1 MGFLVLRGEIK
12 GRRGKQ
18 AALTDCRL
26 IFSDAFINQLQ
37 NDTISLYL
45 PKNKKKF
52 WKREN
57 TKASWCDFFFFQRKS
72 QQMLR
77 RDDGLAGRGGYKLDA
92 QGQIMTGF
100 YDGASKQQQNQC
112 WIWKCGLQ
120 ELLEALWFS
129 WRMVQCRKHFVR
141 FSFFLQSIFTNLRGM
156 FFIVSSSAQRTG
168 CLPWEWMSIR
178 AHLTD

>member
-1 MGFLVLRGEIK
+1 MENRQPSLTADLSFKMPSLINCKTTSLAYICPKIK
-12 GRRGKQ
+12 
-18 AALTDCRL
+18 
-26 IFSDAFINQLQ
+26 N
-37 NDTISLYL
+37 
-45 PKNKKKF
+45 KKF

-57 TKASWCDFFFFQRKS
+57 TKASWCDFFLFFQRKS

-77 RDDGLAGRGGYKLDA
+77 RDDVLAGRGGHKLDA
-92 QGQIMTGF
+92 QGKIMKGF
-100 YDGASKQQQNQC
+100 CGGASKQQQNQC

-120 ELLEALWFS
+120 ELLQALWFS